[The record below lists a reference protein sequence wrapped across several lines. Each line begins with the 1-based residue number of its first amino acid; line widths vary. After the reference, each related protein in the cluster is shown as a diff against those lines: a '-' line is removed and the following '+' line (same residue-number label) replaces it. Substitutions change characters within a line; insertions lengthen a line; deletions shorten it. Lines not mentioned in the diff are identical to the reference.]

1 MKIGILG
8 GTFNPPHMGHL
19 VLAQEFIENLG
30 LDKILFIPTN
40 ISPHK
45 EIESANVYNRFEM
58 IKLAVAGNECF
69 EVLDLEVKREGV
81 SYTIDTVKEV
91 KRKYPDQELYLIIG
105 SDLANDF
112 SDWKDYEEIK
122 KIVKVVVACRKSFPL
137 KEKGDFVLSD
147 VTQIEISSSK
157 IRNSIREGHDV
168 KYFVNT
174 EVLNYIKK
182 HELYSRKE
190 ES

>member
-8 GTFNPPHMGHL
+8 GTFNPPQMGHL
-19 VLAQEFIENLG
+19 VLAQEFVENFG
-30 LDKILFIPTN
+30 LDKIFFIPTN

-45 EIESANVYNRFEM
+45 EIESANVQNRLEM
-58 IKLAVAGNECF
+58 IKLAVAGNDCF
-69 EVLDLEVKREGV
+69 EVLDLEVNRKGV
-81 SYTIDTVKEV
+81 SYTIDTVKEL
-91 KRKYPDQELYLIIG
+91 KRNYPDEELYLIIG

-137 KEKGDFVLSD
+137 KEKDDFILSD

-157 IRNSIREGHDV
+157 IRNFIREGHDV

-190 ES
+190 EA

>member
-1 MKIGILG
+1 M
-8 GTFNPPHMGHL
+8 
-19 VLAQEFIENLG
+19 G

-157 IRNSIREGHDV
+157 IRNFIREGHDV

-190 ES
+190 EA